1 MLVDAI
7 EVKVKKSDI
16 KKIER
21 DKIPLMSKVV
31 QLNPRIKNT
40 TLQYIE
46 YKIITYEIFIKIK
59 GKNIFKQDINKDK
72 LTLLVNTHTGVS
84 KSIINEPDTSR
95 INVSKKYLKRSNID
109 EAGML
114 EIIKGEIIKLI
125 KNNNINNKCQI
136 HDIKLIDIKSI
147 YKPYWVGI
155 YNGKSILLEA

>member
-1 MLVDAI
+1 MLVEAI

-31 QLNPRIKNT
+31 QLNSRIKNI

-46 YKIITYEIFIKIK
+46 YKIITYEIFIKMK
-59 GKNIFKQDINKDK
+59 GKNIFKQDINKDR
-72 LTLLVNTHTGVS
+72 LTILVNTYTGVS
-84 KSIINEPDTSR
+84 ESIINIPRTSR
-95 INVSKKYLKRSNID
+95 INISKKYIKRSKID

-114 EIIKGEIIKLI
+114 EIIKEEIIKLI
-125 KNNNINNKCQI
+125 KNNNINNRCKI

-147 YKPYWVGI
+147 YKPYWIGI
-155 YNGKSILLEA
+155 YNGKSILMDA